1 MAWYND
7 THEENLL
14 NFVIVGND
22 FSGHRLVFE
31 ALSIHPEIACH
42 ADLLATDSEV
52 RKESHERYFGTTDK
66 VPDWFQPH
74 LLSAEQYLN
83 NKIFDNNINKENAI
97 GVLLSYS
104 DFSNYD
110 IWDFVTQKCRLG
122 DFCVIHVMRNPVA
135 CYVDLMT
142 RAVNSCK
149 TETNRLKKVSL
160 NPKSLTSFVSNH
172 VADSMKINRICDDI
186 GIIPYHE
193 LVLDYSGTI
202 ESLLNF
208 LDMPFHDPCVSGS
221 PYGEFN
227 SVLERIANDA
237 FLKVKLPLD
246 VLDYYNSS
254 DLF

>member
-7 THEENLL
+7 TQEENLL
-14 NFVIVGND
+14 NFVIVGNE
-22 FSGHRLVFE
+22 FSGHRLVFD
-31 ALSIHPEIACH
+31 ALNKHPEISCH
-42 ADLLATDSEV
+42 ADLLATDPAV
-52 RKESHERYFGTTDK
+52 RQESHEKYFGTTDK

-83 NKIFDNNINKENAI
+83 NKVFDNNIVQENAI

-104 DFSNYD
+104 DFSKYD
-110 IWDFVTQKCRLG
+110 IWDFVNQKCRLG

-142 RAVNSCK
+142 RLGNSCNP
-149 TETNRLKKVSL
+149 ETNRLKKVSL
-160 NPKSLTSFVSNH
+160 NPKSLTSFVSTH

-193 LVLDYSGTI
+193 LVLDYSVTI
-202 ESLLNF
+202 TSIINF
-208 LDMPFHDPCVSGS
+208 LGLASHDSCIDGS
-221 PYGEFN
+221 PYGEFD
-227 SVLERIANDA
+227 SVRGRIANDA
-237 FLKVKLPLD
+237 FLKEKLPLD
-246 VLDYYNSS
+246 ILDYYNSS